1 MNNNIK
7 IIKIFIFILILC
19 FFYNSF
25 LLNLYNISYSIPHFS
40 NSFKEINGY
49 LWESSELNIL
59 LLIKLYGIFL
69 ISRLQDIQFYHILLY
84 IFILETALLTI
95 FKKSSFILHSFI
107 SIVFYYLI
115 KKN

>member
-1 MNNNIK
+1 MNNIK
-7 IIKIFIFILILC
+7 LIKIYIFILILC

-25 LLNLYNISYSIPHFS
+25 LKQFNISYSVPHFS

-69 ISRLQDIQFYHILLY
+69 IAKTKNIKFYHALLY
-84 IFILETALLTI
+84 IFMIETTLLAI
-95 FKKSSFILHSFI
+95 FKKSSFILHTII
-107 SIVFYYLI
+107 SIIFYYLF
-115 KKN
+115 KKI